1 MITKDKVW
9 IVNDLLTCIP
19 GTKTFWHL
27 LLDIDGTIDKTGNPF
42 SILSDKIE
50 KDEDACDLIIR
61 NGTFFRWIDRDCKT
75 ISFIQDC
82 YDGDETQRACIANSD
97 MVVFNSE
104 WTRNKYAP
112 TKEHRVIPIGV
123 NQDLFRPNGYHSIFD
138 KRRKV
143 GIFVGDY
150 NATKNTRM
158 FESICGSRP
167 DLDFIYV
174 SKSSNSIKHSN
185 VKNVRG
191 GVDERGMVEL
201 YNSADFCIMCSP
213 IETLHLTTIEAALCD
228 IPVIGPST
236 GWLASHYSP
245 KVGELIQDCNDIGQ
259 YLEAIDRLLK
269 TPSYEPRDYM
279 LNDTPYTWSACKK
292 DWEEVI
298 NEVLSH

>member
-1 MITKDKVW
+1 MSIW

-27 LLDIDGTIDKTGNPF
+27 LLSIDNTVDKTGHPF
-42 SILSDKIE
+42 LRLAEEIEEDK
-50 KDEDACDLIIR
+50 DSCDLIIR
-61 NGTFFRWIDRDCKT
+61 NGTFFRWIDRDCRT
-75 ISFIQDC
+75 ISFIQDF
-82 YDGDETQRACIANSD
+82 YEDDENQKACIEKSD
-97 MVVFNSE
+97 LVVFNSK
-104 WTRNKYAP
+104 WTKNKYLSRGLVP
-112 TKEHRVIPIGV
+112 KKEMVIPIGV
-123 NQDLFRPNGYHSIFD
+123 NQDLFQPNGYQSIFD

-174 SKSSNSIKHSN
+174 SKAGNSVKHSN

-191 GVDERGMVEL
+191 GVDEKGMVEL

-213 IETLHLTTIEAALCD
+213 VETLHLTTIEAALCD

-236 GWLASHYSP
+236 GWLASHYS
-245 KVGELIQDCNDIGQ
+245 KEVGELVEDCNNVGQ
-259 YLEAIDRLLK
+259 YLEAIDKLLV
-269 TPSYEPRDYM
+269 TPSYQPREYI
-279 LNDTPYTWSACKK
+279 LNKTPYTWSNCKK
-292 DWEEVI
+292 DWEEAI
-298 NEVLSH
+298 NEVLS